1 MSTLYSGAP
10 ATQSP
15 PTPIVVGLDLSLAST
30 GIAVTV
36 AGLTRVTRVTS
47 KPNGKSTADQLAR
60 LRRIV
65 AEIRAELPA
74 SDHTVAAVE
83 GPAFGAN
90 DSGAHVRGGL
100 WWMVR
105 DMLDAEGIDTLV
117 IPPTTLKKYATGKGN
132 SPKDAVLAAAVRR
145 FPDVDVTGNDEADA
159 LWLAAMRSR
168 VEGHP
173 IDAVPAAHIAALSG
187 VGR

>member
-1 MSTLYSGAP
+1 MSTLYSGVP
-10 ATQSP
+10 ATQTP
-15 PTPIVVGLDLSLAST
+15 PAPIIVGLDLSLAST
-30 GIAVTV
+30 GV
-36 AGLTRVTRVTS
+36 AITFGGLTRVTRITS
-47 KPNGKSTADQLAR
+47 KPTGKTTADQLAR

-65 AEIRAELPA
+65 ADIRAELPA

-105 DMLDAEGIDTLV
+105 DMLDADGVDVAV
-117 IPPTTLKKYATGKGN
+117 IPPTTLKKYATGRGN
-132 SPKDAVLAAAVRR
+132 APKDAVLAAAVRR

-159 LWLAAMRSR
+159 LWLAAMRAR
-168 VEGHP
+168 MEGHP
-173 IDAVPAAHIAALSG
+173 IDDVPATHTAALSG